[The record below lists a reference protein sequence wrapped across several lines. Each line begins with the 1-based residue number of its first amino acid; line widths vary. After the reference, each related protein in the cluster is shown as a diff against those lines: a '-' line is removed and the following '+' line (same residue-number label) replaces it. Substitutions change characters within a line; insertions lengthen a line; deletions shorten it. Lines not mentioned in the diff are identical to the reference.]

1 MVNKANYDIK
11 ISELEKKLTDHNHDK
26 YITTPEFNTLA
37 ADAFN
42 TRSAKTNLIKKAD
55 FNTRMSSIDNKSA
68 ENKSKNVSIED
79 KLKKK
84 LGENFILLL
93 LGNISFHGGHG
104 SQAYLIFQP
113 MYRYFKLNA
122 NTKYISS

>member
-26 YITTPEFNTLA
+26 YITTPEFNNLA

-42 TRSAKTNLIKKAD
+42 TRSAKINLIKKAD
-55 FNTRMSSIDNKSA
+55 FNTRMSSIENKIA

-79 KLKKK
+79 KLKNK

-93 LGNISFHGGHG
+93 LRNISFHGGDG

-113 MYRYFKLNA
+113 MYTYFKLNA